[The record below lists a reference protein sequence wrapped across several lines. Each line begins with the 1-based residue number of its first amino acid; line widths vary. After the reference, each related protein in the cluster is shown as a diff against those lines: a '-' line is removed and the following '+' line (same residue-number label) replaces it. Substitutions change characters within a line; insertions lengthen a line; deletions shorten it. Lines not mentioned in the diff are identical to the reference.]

1 MHVQMPFLAVTGM
14 LMTPLLQKKFP
25 KFFAKWNKDGIPG
38 ILLALLVISYWL
50 IPRAMDDAL
59 MSMPVEIFKFISW
72 SFFVGVPI
80 WGSCKMLYSFLYN
93 IFFVGITILYVIF
106 SFFYF
111 FVLYHYGK
119 FFI

>member
-1 MHVQMPFLAVTGM
+1 MKPFIYGIIIFTFLALPPVAELTESIMAIHMHVQMPFLAVTGM

-59 MSMPVEIFKFISW
+59 MSMPVEIFKFIICFF
-72 SFFVGVPI
+72 FFVVLFLFSWI
-80 WGSCKMLYSFLYN
+80 ML
-93 IFFVGITILYVIF
+93 
-106 SFFYF
+106 FYF
-111 FVLYHYGK
+111 F
-119 FFI
+119 